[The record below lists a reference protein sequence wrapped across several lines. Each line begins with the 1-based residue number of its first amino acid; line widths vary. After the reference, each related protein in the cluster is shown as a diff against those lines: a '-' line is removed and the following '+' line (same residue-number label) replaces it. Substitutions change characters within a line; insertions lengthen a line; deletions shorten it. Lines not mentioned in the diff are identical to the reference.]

1 MSKEYDEEVVEWL
14 RKSREQVGELEPV
27 FLTPDGD
34 VLDGKH
40 RLKAYPGW
48 KTQLVQVEDARKIVE
63 RIHRNIH
70 RKIGKAEI
78 KQAVLQLAIT
88 YEKSGVPREQ
98 LVDKIKEALPFS
110 ESYIREL
117 LPAKY
122 KKDHKPKGKPA
133 VKLLTEK
140 ATTPTPPKPAE
151 ETALTCPVCGSK
163 LKLVGS
169 VLLPAY

>member
-1 MSKEYDEEVVEWL
+1 MSEEFDEEVIEWL

-27 FLTPDGD
+27 YLTPDGD
-34 VLDGKH
+34 IVDGKH

-48 KTQLVQVEDARKIVE
+48 KTQVVQVEDVRKIVE

-70 RKIGKAEI
+70 RKMGKAEI
-78 KQAVLQLAIT
+78 KQAVLQLALA
-88 YEKSGVPREQ
+88 YEKSGIPREQ

-122 KKDHKPKGKPA
+122 KKEHRPKEKPA

-140 ATTPTPPKPAE
+140 PTTPPPPKRSE
-151 ETALTCPVCGSK
+151 EKTLTCPVCGSK
-163 LKLVGS
+163 LKLVGE
-169 VLLPAY
+169 VLLPA